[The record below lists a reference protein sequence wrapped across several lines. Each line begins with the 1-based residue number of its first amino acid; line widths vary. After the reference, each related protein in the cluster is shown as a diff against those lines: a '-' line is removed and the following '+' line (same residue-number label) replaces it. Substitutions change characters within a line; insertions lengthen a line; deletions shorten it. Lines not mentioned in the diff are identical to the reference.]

1 MSRRSRLW
9 WSAALA
15 VSAAG
20 AAYLFT
26 LPESLFFA
34 SFGFGSC
41 TGWEA
46 YQAFSVSLGPVMRW
60 VPLFWLGGL
69 PAVALACGAHWLA
82 TRRGRPLIGRVVA
95 RVVAVALLVLF
106 GTGLVAFG
114 VDMALDREACFPEW
128 GGAEGLR
135 FFAGSDAWPV
145 VAACF
150 VLAAVRAPKRQVP
163 RVPGHR
169 SRQVPEPQGRQVP
182 RGRRSWRGAVVVLGV
197 LAFLPVSGVVR
208 GPITSWPCGE
218 AEGAPGAERT
228 FLCQLRGAGWYT
240 EVDDRRA
247 LAFGRRQCAAF
258 PDSLLD
264 ALTLAAICPA
274 AAETVRSEEETRAA
288 LHRAANADHEE
299 FCSRNRHRPRT
310 KPVLI
315 AHKVISTS
323 YGVIESYEA
332 EIPDDDLTLL
342 DKAQENGLVAAETG
356 HIMIRTHADRQ
367 NCVTAEVYRRRP
379 PLEVKGWHHVVEVGY
394 ESPAGSIRLGNPMDA
409 PSLPNLALQGKGHYR
424 IRVHYREPDW
434 EAWTPQHLLVQVFPG
449 RGAPVVEHRRRS

>member
-20 AAYLFT
+20 AGYLFT

-46 YQAFSVSLGPVMRW
+46 YQAFSVFLGPVMRW

-114 VDMALDREACFPEW
+114 ADMALDREACFPEW

-150 VLAAVRAPKRQVP
+150 VLVAVRVP
-163 RVPGHR
+163 NRRVP
-169 SRQVPEPQGRQVP
+169 QVPEHQGRRVP
-182 RGRRSWRGAVVVLGV
+182 RGRRPWLGAVAVLGV
-197 LAFLPVSGVVR
+197 LAFLPVSGGVR

-218 AEGAPGAERT
+218 AEGAPSAERT

-258 PDSLLD
+258 PDSHLD
-264 ALTLAAICPA
+264 ATTLAAICPA

-299 FCSRNRHRPRT
+299 FC
-310 KPVLI
+310 
-315 AHKVISTS
+315 
-323 YGVIESYEA
+323 
-332 EIPDDDLTLL
+332 
-342 DKAQENGLVAAETG
+342 
-356 HIMIRTHADRQ
+356 
-367 NCVTAEVYRRRP
+367 
-379 PLEVKGWHHVVEVGY
+379 
-394 ESPAGSIRLGNPMDA
+394 
-409 PSLPNLALQGKGHYR
+409 
-424 IRVHYREPDW
+424 
-434 EAWTPQHLLVQVFPG
+434 
-449 RGAPVVEHRRRS
+449 